1 LTCSGSFDS
10 ITMLFKSMAINVSRR
25 PIIAAT
31 VDDIVLVQPKHG
43 GNRRYLSDAAGIS
56 QEELLDFSANIN
68 PLGLPEGF
76 RSLISRRIEDVLH
89 YPDPD
94 CAGIISAVSACY
106 GIPREEIILGNGS
119 TEILYALPRALPKAR
134 AVIPVPSYA
143 DYVTASELAAMMVE
157 KVFLREANDFALEIQ
172 DLEKLLHGDE
182 IVFLGQPNNPTG
194 LSCDAETIR
203 ATARRHPASLFV
215 IDEAFADFVAG
226 MDRLLAKRPENVVV
240 LCSLTKFF
248 AIPGLRLGFAAG
260 AANVIGKIKKLV
272 PPWSVNV
279 FAQAVGEAA
288 LPDEDYRTRTVELV
302 NEERRYL
309 LEELGAISGFYVYP
323 GQANFLLVR
332 LDRKDMDVREL
343 ARRLLRNGIAVRIC
357 DNFPG
362 LDKRFFRI
370 AVRNRE
376 ENKLLLEALRE
387 VLSIHAKTS
396 GKERRPAIMFQ
407 GTSSNAGKSILSAA
421 LCRILLQD
429 GYRVAPFKSQNMSLN
444 SYVTRD
450 GGEMGRAQVV
460 QAQASRL
467 DPDVRMNPILLKP
480 SSDTGA
486 QVIVMGKPVGNM
498 DVNAYIG
505 YKLEAFAAAR
515 TAFDS
520 LAAEYDAIV
529 LEGAGSPAEV
539 NLKHHDIVN
548 MAMARYARSPVLL
561 VGDIDRG
568 GVFAS
573 FVGTMEVL
581 AEWERRL
588 IAGFVINRF
597 RGQEALLK
605 DAIDFTQRHTGKP
618 TFGVVPYIHRLGLPE
633 EDSVTFKSGL
643 LDTAPRQGE
652 SVDIAV
658 MDLPHISNFTDFDPF
673 RIEPDVSLRIVRT
686 AREMGNPDALILPG
700 SKNVIADMAYLE
712 NNGLAREIGRLA
724 GEEKTELVGICGGFQ
739 ILGSEIDDPHGLE
752 SRGDTAAGIAAP
764 SGSQRFS
771 SSCFT
776 SAGQKSAGK
785 NPAGLG
791 LLSVTTTLAWEKTLQ
806 CVKGRHAESGLP
818 VKGYEIH
825 HGQTTGAEN
834 HPAFFREDGE
844 IIGVKSPDGRIWG
857 TYLHGVF
864 DDDAFRRWFIDRLR
878 RRRSWLPRGEILA
891 VYDLEPAF
899 DRLAEIVRRSL
910 DMEKI
915 YRLMGLK

>member
-1 LTCSGSFDS
+1 MKKT
-10 ITMLFKSMAINVSRR
+10 
-25 PIIAAT
+25 PIISAT
-31 VDDIVLVQPKHG
+31 VDDMVLVQPKHG
-43 GNRRYLSDAAGIS
+43 GNRRYLSNAVGIPK
-56 QEELLDFSANIN
+56 EELLDFSANIN
-68 PLGLPEGF
+68 PLGFPEGF
-76 RSLISRRIEDVLH
+76 RSLISRRIEEVLH

-94 CAGIISAVSACY
+94 CAGLVGAVSACY
-106 GIPREEIILGNGS
+106 GIPPEEIVIGNGS
-119 TEILYALPRALPKAR
+119 TELLYALPRALPKAR

-143 DYVTASELAAMMVE
+143 DYATASELAGMPVE
-157 KVFLREANDFALEIQ
+157 KVYISEDNGFLLEIAG
-172 DLEKLLHGDE
+172 LEKLLQGDE

-194 LSCDAETIR
+194 LSCAAEAIR
-203 ATARRHPASLFV
+203 ETARRHPASIFV
-215 IDEAFADFVAG
+215 VDEAFADFVAG
-226 MDRLLAKRPENVVV
+226 MDRLLVRRPANVIV

-248 AIPGLRLGFAAG
+248 AVPGLRLGFAAG
-260 AANVIGKIKKLV
+260 SSDVIGKIKKLI

-288 LPDEDYRTRTVELV
+288 LPDDDYRMRTIGLV
-302 NEERRYL
+302 NEQRRYL
-309 LEELGAISGFYVYP
+309 LEELGSISGFYVYP

-332 LDRKDMDVREL
+332 LDRRDIDAPEL
-343 ARRLLRNGIAVRIC
+343 ARRLLKMGIAVRIC

-376 ENKLLLEALRE
+376 ENNLFLDALRE
-387 VLSIHAKTS
+387 VLAIPAKTVR
-396 GKERRPAIMFQ
+396 KARKPAIMFQ

-467 DPDVRMNPILLKP
+467 DPDVRMNPVLLKP

-498 DVNAYIG
+498 DVNAYVG
-505 YKLEAFAAAR
+505 YKPEAFAAAQ
-515 TAFDS
+515 AAYDS
-520 LAAEYDAIV
+520 LEEEYDAIV

-548 MAMARYARSPVLL
+548 MAMARYARATVLL

-581 AEWERRL
+581 AEWERSL

-605 DAIDFTQRHTGKP
+605 DAIDYTYRHTGKP

-643 LDTAPRQGE
+643 LDTAPRGGE
-652 SVDIAV
+652 AVEIAV
-658 MDLPHISNFTDFDPF
+658 LDLPHISNFTDFDPF
-673 RIEPDVSLRIVRT
+673 RIEPDVSLRIVRS
-686 AREMGNPDALILPG
+686 AKEIGNPDALILPG
-700 SKNVIADMAYLE
+700 SKNVIADMAYL
-712 NNGLAREIGRLA
+712 NKSGLVQEIQRLA
-724 GEEKTELVGICGGFQ
+724 GEGKTELVGICGGFQ
-739 ILGSEIDDPHGLE
+739 ILGREIADPHGLE
-752 SRGDTAAGIAAP
+752 SKGETNPAP
-764 SGSQRFS
+764 PGSLNYPLPTLASVGKKSSGK
-771 SSCFT
+771 T
-776 SAGQKSAGK
+776 
-785 NPAGLG
+785 PAGLG
-791 LLSVTTTLAWEKTLQ
+791 LLPVTTTLAREKTLK
-806 CVKGRHAESGLP
+806 CVKGKHVESGLP

-825 HGQTTGAEN
+825 HGRTAGAGN

-844 IIGVKSPDGRIWG
+844 IIGVQSPDGRTWG

-864 DDDAFRRWFIDRLR
+864 DDDAFRRWFIDGLR
-878 RRRSWLPRGEILA
+878 RRRSLAPLGKILA

-899 DRLAEIVRRSL
+899 DRLAEIVRCSL